1 MAEKKERKGKGC
13 IWKMGLALKQKNEES
28 GKFEAICNCNVDP
41 ANPDLTC
48 NKKLTMPDGSTSSL
62 RQHIKSKHPTEW
74 VQLLTEEKNKA
85 AQASAQQL
93 EADQILQEIEG
104 NPDELKEDLTQVIL
118 TTYDIFKLFL
128 LFLLFLL
135 TYVNSG
141 IIFVTF
147 VVSFGCTFGC
157 TFVIFDNFQ
166 YFHIIFVTFVNLR

>member
-135 TYVNSG
+135 TTSILALFLLLSYLLLAVLSAV
-141 IIFVTF
+141 F
-147 VVSFGCTFGC
+147 
-157 TFVIFDNFQ
+157 FVIFN
-166 YFHIIFVTFVNLR
+166 T